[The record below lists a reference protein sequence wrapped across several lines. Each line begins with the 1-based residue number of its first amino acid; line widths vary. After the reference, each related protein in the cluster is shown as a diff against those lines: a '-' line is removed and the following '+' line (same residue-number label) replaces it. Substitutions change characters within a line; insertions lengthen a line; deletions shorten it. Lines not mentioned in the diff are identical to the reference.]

1 MRVYIER
8 LRSLR
13 AFYCAHL
20 VHVERIME
28 VQEYKSEDFEHVTLE
43 TKSNVIPFP
52 GVNLEWLAR
61 DVMSAP
67 YAEIR
72 S

>member
-1 MRVYIER
+1 
-8 LRSLR
+8 
-13 AFYCAHL
+13 
-20 VHVERIME
+20 ME

-43 TKSNVIPFP
+43 TKSNVVPFP

-61 DVMSAP
+61 DVMSTP
-67 YAEIR
+67 YAEVI